1 VDAIEESQRRHRG
14 LALVGGA
21 YRGVGIADCIH
32 SAEEGVARTLDAVS
46 KGGS

>member
-1 VDAIEESQRRHRG
+1 
-14 LALVGGA
+14 VGGA

-32 SAEEGVARTLDAVS
+32 SAEEGVARALDTVS